1 MSSQSTVQTIENKKP
16 RTTTARVL
24 KKMRTSVSRDEISQL
39 NSIQINTPNFLVIG
53 AQKGGTTWL
62 HANLKKHPEVLL
74 PGGKKELEF
83 FSYHATLN
91 SSNLSD
97 YLSNFNKINNV
108 MVRSC
113 SPKAIGEA
121 TPSYFWSVDSSRE
134 WSNPPSGFN
143 SQIPAS
149 VFNMLGADVKLI
161 LCLRNPVH
169 RAISAYLHHIRF
181 ARIDYTQQRIL
192 DIGKS
197 YGIIDMGFYYQH
209 LSVWLETFKLSNF
222 KILFYEK
229 DIKVNKQKT
238 IKTLCDF
245 LGIDAALYPTSDSI
259 NDFHNKG
266 LTYKFTDEGVKIKE
280 NPEAAE
286 SLVISTREIEAIH
299 EIYHDDT
306 VALEQLLGTDLSDW
320 KL

>member
-1 MSSQSTVQTIENKKP
+1 MSIQTTVQTVTEKEQKV
-16 RTTTARVL
+16 ARDRIL

-39 NSIQINTPNFLVIG
+39 NSIRVGIPNFLVIG

-97 YLSNFNKINNV
+97 YLSHFNKINNV
-108 MVRSC
+108 MLRSRL
-113 SPKAIGEA
+113 PKAIGEA
-121 TPSYFWSVDSSRE
+121 TPSYFWSIDPDRE
-134 WSNPPSGFN
+134 WSNPPNGFN
-143 SQIPAS
+143 QNIPSS
-149 VFNMLGADVKLI
+149 VFNMLGANVKLI

-181 ARIDYTQQRIL
+181 DRIDYTQQRIL
-192 DIGKS
+192 DIGKR

-238 IKTLCDF
+238 IEKLCDF
-245 LGIDAALYPTSDSI
+245 LDIDPALYPKSDSI

-280 NPEAAE
+280 SPAAAE
-286 SLVISTREIEAIH
+286 SLVISNSEIKAIH

-306 VALEQLLGTDLSDW
+306 VALEQLLNTDLSDW